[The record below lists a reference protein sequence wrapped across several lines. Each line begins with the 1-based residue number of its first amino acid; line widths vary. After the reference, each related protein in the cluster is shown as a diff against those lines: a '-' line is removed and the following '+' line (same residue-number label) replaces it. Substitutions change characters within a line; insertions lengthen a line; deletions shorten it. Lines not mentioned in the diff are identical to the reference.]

1 MKNKKDTEVTSSAW
15 IVKNLVLAAAFVAA
29 VLIVITTMLNLITH
43 HNKVIVVPDLTNLTY
58 QESREVA
65 REAGVKVV
73 VSDSIYIRRLRPGAI
88 YMQTPKAGET
98 VKRGRR
104 IRVTTNTMVVK
115 QVSMPSLV
123 GFSMRQAKT
132 ELSRAGLVLGRL
144 IYQRDIATNNVLKQQ
159 YRGRDIKPGTM
170 IQSGSTINLVVG
182 LNAADNKTYV
192 PSLVGKQ
199 YMRAVDVL
207 QENSLNVGKL
217 TFDKGIKTY
226 ADSVSAVVYSQKPGY
241 SSQAVRMGTEVNL
254 YLTLDKD
261 RIEGKK

>member
-1 MKNKKDTEVTSSAW
+1 MKKKNDTEVKSSAW

-29 VLIVITTMLNLITH
+29 LLILITVSLNLITH
-43 HNKVIVVPDLTNLTY
+43 HGKVITAPDLTNLTFD
-58 QESREVA
+58 EA
-65 REAGVKVV
+65 RDAARKAGVKVV

-88 YMQTPKAGET
+88 YMQTPKAGES
-98 VKRGRR
+98 VKKGRR

-115 QVSMPSLV
+115 QVPMPSLV

-132 ELSRAGLVLGRL
+132 ELSRAGLVLGKL

-182 LNAADNKTYV
+182 LNAVDNKTYV
-192 PSLVGKQ
+192 PNLVGKQ
-199 YMRAVDVL
+199 YLRAVDVI

-217 TFDKGIKTY
+217 TFDKGVKTY

-241 SSQAVRMGTEVNL
+241 SSQAVRMGAEVSL
-254 YLTLDKD
+254 FLTNDKD
-261 RIEGKK
+261 KLEGKQ